1 MYSLLFCYLSWSMLS
16 SLYQWEQLKS
26 KVYICIITRYKVNRI
41 YCTKVIKLCKY
52 KISFSFQNFI
62 SSAAEKYAVKYKPAF
77 KGPGGDQQS
86 FTASR
91 QFITRVVPI
100 EYRSEAK
107 ERGLTDGRVV
117 KRSIQELGY
126 DAPPGVTYDPSNYW
140 SVLLYFGY
148 TSSIFCNHCRFSF
161 FRGGVGCPIRLCI
174 V

>member
-1 MYSLLFCYLSWSMLS
+1 MLS
-16 SLYQWEQLKS
+16 SFYQRERLGL
-26 KVYICIITRYKVNRI
+26 KVYICNSIRYKVNRI
-41 YCTKVIKLCKY
+41 YCTKVTKLCNIE
-52 KISFSFQNFI
+52 ISVSFQYFI

-77 KGPGGDQQS
+77 KGPAGDQQS

-140 SVLLYFGY
+140 SVCIQFGFV
-148 TSSIFCNHCRFSF
+148 TLICF
-161 FRGGVGCPIRLCI
+161 
-174 V
+174 